1 MKPFNLKPAVR
12 LGLAAG
18 LMLGLALPALAD
30 PVHGRW
36 RTAPDDNGNTGVIEV
51 SDCGNRICG
60 TLVQAYDNAGAVM
73 QSANVGRQ
81 IVWDMEPQGSG
92 RYRNGRVWAPDRDQT
107 YNARMQ
113 MTGDQLTVSGC
124 VLVFCRDAVWTRVR

>member
-1 MKPFNLKPAVR
+1 MKPSISKPVAR
-12 LGLAAG
+12 LVLSAGLA
-18 LMLGLALPALAD
+18 LGLALPALAD

-36 RTAPDDNGNTGVIEV
+36 RTAPDDNGNTGIVEV

-60 TLVQAYDNAGAVM
+60 TLIAAYDGAGAAM

-107 YNARMQ
+107 YNARMELS
-113 MTGDQLTVSGC
+113 GERLTVSGC
-124 VLVFCRDAVWTRVR
+124 VLVFCRDAVWTRAR